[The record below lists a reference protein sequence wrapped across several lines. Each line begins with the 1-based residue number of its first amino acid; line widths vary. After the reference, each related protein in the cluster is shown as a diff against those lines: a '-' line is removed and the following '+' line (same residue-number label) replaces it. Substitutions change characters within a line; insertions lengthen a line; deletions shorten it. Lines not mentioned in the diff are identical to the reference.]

1 MSQQIKE
8 AGTFTK
14 TGQSIPTDFEIALSD
29 GTEDNNKVID
39 LVSHSNLIFPGFKV
53 KLPKVFFKRIV
64 DAAVTTSGSGTGA
77 TFNIAKGHDGTYKL
91 LLLNKGSSFAINDTI
106 TINGSAIGGA
116 TSANNATITINTVNN
131 AGKIQTATITGTP
144 AADSAMMVTTEVF
157 KVGTDSA
164 NTITDHITTGLDHIT
179 VVDPP
184 VSSINDGPRAIT
196 PAKFVGPIITKRVI
210 LTSAAGDTIAED
222 MAVTGTGIPAGTV
235 VSTVNS
241 QTDIVLSEDITLTSG
256 MTFTFNK
263 GILSL
268 SDIDNIVGDASTA
281 TSNSLSALGHADKN
295 ATLSPKF
302 GVAQPSSGN
311 PIKFSDMYGD
321 GKIFKI
327 TYSRSNPISSADF
340 KANIIADGWDQSSK
354 VEVTFARGYVLQGTS
369 TEGALD
375 IHGSY
380 PQGLKINLQGPTG
393 NIGSSEPNNFV
404 QGMAMLGQGGAGG
417 VNGYPAI
424 RILSGGSYGTTS
436 FGIGEFVINNGG
448 YIYGGGGGGD
458 SNSATGINGG
468 GGGGTGGGDG
478 HAAANDGSWARVGRS
493 AYHSGNNHGHAINSS
508 KGIGSRATSPQA
520 HATWAAYLAATK
532 GRNSGSTATSRGG
545 NYNVSLGAAGGGY
558 SGGGGGGSIVSTSNN
573 SSTSV
578 QTMFMGAVNSGGGG
592 GSNFISPSDG
602 GSSNTSV
609 SIGSSGIGSTGS
621 GSTGTTRTRG
631 WSRSPARTTYRGYI
645 YTKGGNGGALSA
657 NGASGGGLTSVGT
670 QGTSLVASGSV
681 NGIHTTTLTAGGGGG
696 GWGASGGATGGTG
709 SPGTGGPA
717 ILNTNNISYTLNAIT
732 TTFPIV
738 KRDGLLDVAGA
749 TSDNPPVTTFTGK
762 TLGSTN

>member
-116 TSANNATITINTVNN
+116 TSANNATITINTVNS

-263 GILSL
+263 GNLTL

-281 TSNSLSALGHADKN
+281 TPNSLSALGHADKN
-295 ATLSPKF
+295 ANLSPKF

-321 GKIFKI
+321 GKVFTV
-327 TYSRSNPISSADF
+327 TYSRSNPISSANF
-340 KANIIADGWDQSSK
+340 KANLIADGWDESSK

-380 PQGLKINLQGPTG
+380 PNGLKINLQGPAG
-393 NIGSSEPNNFV
+393 NVGSGEPNNFV

-436 FGIGEFVINNGG
+436 FGVGEFVINNGG

-478 HAAANDGSWARVGRS
+478 HAAANDGSWARTGRS
-493 AYHSGNNHGHAINSS
+493 TYANGNHYKINSS
-508 KGIGSRATSPQA
+508 KGTGARAKSPQNYS
-520 HATWAAYLAATK
+520 TWAAYLAATK
-532 GRNSGSTATSRGG
+532 GRNSGAAATSYQPAYGD
-545 NYNVSLGAAGGGY
+545 VSLTAAGGGY
-558 SGGGGGGSIVSTSNN
+558 HGGGGGGSITGTVYTS
-573 SSTSV
+573 SSGSFSRGARDATA
-578 QTMFMGAVNSGGGG
+578 TTGAVNSGGGG

-602 GSSNTSV
+602 GSTNSSV
-609 SIGSSGIGSTGS
+609 SIGSSGIGSSAS
-621 GSTGTTRTRG
+621 GSSHVARG
-631 WSRSPARTTYRGYI
+631 LSWSRGSTTTYYGYK
-645 YTKGGNGGALSA
+645 YSRGGNGGGITSNGSA
-657 NGASGGGLTSVGT
+657 GGGTASVNARTLVSGGNTT
-670 QGTSLVASGSV
+670 
-681 NGIHTTTLTAGGGGG
+681 GIHTNVLTAGGGGG

-738 KRDGLLDVAGA
+738 KRDGALDVATG
-749 TSDNPPVTTFTGK
+749 DPVTTFIGK
-762 TLGSTN
+762 TRGSTN